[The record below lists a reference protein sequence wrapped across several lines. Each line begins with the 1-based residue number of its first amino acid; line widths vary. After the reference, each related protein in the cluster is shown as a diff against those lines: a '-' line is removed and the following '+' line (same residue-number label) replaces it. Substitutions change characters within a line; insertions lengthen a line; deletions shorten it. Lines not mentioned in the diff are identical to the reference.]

1 MAYTYKQ
8 AKSKIYRN
16 WIIGTA
22 IVVPA
27 SLSTIISAL
36 KMFYF
41 SLNGVDPLSH
51 ALAQPIKRLVELIYQ
66 NTRFLEYFWVYSPL
80 PSPKVL
86 LTSQNAYFLTG
97 YLMIFAGIAFVASA
111 RAFSARLATIDKQI
125 EDEMIKA
132 SVIGNRIRRQQEI
145 QDSIPID
152 KPDSVAQFHTL
163 YLAPV
168 IVGVIIAALTKF
180 TGLT

>member
-8 AKSKIYRN
+8 AKSKVFRN
-16 WIIGTA
+16 WIIGIV

-41 SLNGVDPLSH
+41 SLDGVDPLSH

-66 NTRFLEYFWVYSPL
+66 NTRFLEYFWMYSPL

-86 LTSQNAYFLTG
+86 LTSQNVYFLIG
-97 YLMIFAGIAFVASA
+97 YLMIFVGMAFIASA
-111 RAFSARLATIDKQI
+111 RSFSARLSMIDKQI

-132 SVIGNRIRRQQEI
+132 SVMGNRVRRQQEI

-152 KPDSVAQFHTL
+152 KPNSVAQFHTL

-168 IVGVIIAALTKF
+168 IAGVIIAALTKL

>member
-16 WIIGTA
+16 WIIGIA

-27 SLSTIISAL
+27 SLSTIISVL

-41 SLNGVDPLSH
+41 SLDGVDPLSH
-51 ALAQPIKRLVELIYQ
+51 ALAQPIKRLVALIYQ
-66 NTRFLEYFWVYSPL
+66 NTRFLEFIWVHSPL

-86 LTSQNAYFLTG
+86 LTSQNAYFLIG
-97 YLMIFAGIAFVASA
+97 YLMIFVGLAFIASA
-111 RAFSARLATIDKQI
+111 KALSARLATIDKQI

-132 SVIGNRIRRQQEI
+132 SVTGNRIRRQQEI
-145 QDSIPID
+145 QDSIPVN
-152 KPDSVAQFHTL
+152 KPDFVAQFHTL

-168 IVGVIIAALTKF
+168 IAGVIIAALTKF

>member
-16 WIIGTA
+16 WIIGIA

-27 SLSTIISAL
+27 SLSTIISVL

-41 SLNGVDPLSH
+41 SLDGVDPLSH
-51 ALAQPIKRLVELIYQ
+51 ALAQPIKRLVALIYQ
-66 NTRFLEYFWVYSPL
+66 NTRFLEFFWVYSPL

-86 LTSQNAYFLTG
+86 LTSQNAYFLIG
-97 YLMIFAGIAFVASA
+97 YLMIFVGLAFIASA
-111 RAFSARLATIDKQI
+111 KALSARLATIDKQI

-132 SVIGNRIRRQQEI
+132 SVTGNRIRRQQEI
-145 QDSIPID
+145 QDSIPVN
-152 KPDSVAQFHTL
+152 KPDFVAQFHTL

-168 IVGVIIAALTKF
+168 IAGVIIAALTKF

>member
-8 AKSKIYRN
+8 AMRKIYRN
-16 WIIGTA
+16 WIIGIS
-22 IVVPA
+22 IVVPS
-27 SLSTIISAL
+27 SLSSIVSVL

-41 SLNGVDPLSH
+41 SLDGVDPLSH
-51 ALAQPIKRLVELIYQ
+51 ALAQPIKWLVELIYQ
-66 NTRFLEYFWVYSPL
+66 HTRFLEYFWVYSPL

-86 LTSQNAYFLTG
+86 LSSQNAYFFTG
-97 YLMIFAGIAFVASA
+97 YVVIFVGIAFIASA
-111 RAFSARLATIDKQI
+111 KALSARLTTINKQI

-132 SVIGNRIRRQQEI
+132 SVTGNRIRRQQEI
-145 QDSIPID
+145 QDSIPIN
-152 KPDSVAQFHTL
+152 KPDFVAQFHTL

-168 IVGVIIAALTKF
+168 IAGVIIAALTKF